1 MLKKNCFINSSV
13 KYLVIFMFRLTLD
26 KQLSKIQKILN
37 GLPDPNLSL
46 ILKLSILPDLSPNLE
61 IGN

>member
-13 KYLVIFMFRLTLD
+13 KYLVSFMFRLTLD
-26 KQLSKIQKILN
+26 KQFSKIQKILN
-37 GLPDPNLSL
+37 GLPDLNLSL